1 MRMKFTQAARKHKIA
16 KGRALHVIRNSEPV
30 ATLDED
36 GNVTELDW
44 LGEDDRGLELH
55 IIGIVKVDERS
66 ATGEEIILIKHV
78 FPTALNKK
86 GE

>member
-16 KGRALHVIRNSEPV
+16 KGRALHVIRNTEPV
-30 ATLDED
+30 EVTDD
-36 GNVTELDW
+36 NGNVTGFDW
-44 LGEDDRGLELH
+44 IGNDDRGLELH

-66 ATGEEIILIKHV
+66 ATGEKIALITHV